1 MNIKSKHREI
11 GLITK
16 KLKVLNNHELLKTA
30 YEHGK
35 LSYMSK
41 RYLFKTEMGHNGKA
55 KVTAY
60 SYGTILC
67 YWYIIQT
74 DGILTIDSGH
84 TITELKQFLR
94 TYKKQFN
101 GQYTN

>member
-1 MNIKSKHREI
+1 MNIESKQREI

-16 KLKVLNNHELLKTA
+16 KLNVLRTHELLKTA

-41 RYLFKTEMGHNGKA
+41 RYLFKTEMIHSGKA
-55 KVTAY
+55 KITAY
-60 SYGTILC
+60 SYGTVLC
-67 YWYIIQT
+67 YWYLIQT
-74 DGILTIDSGH
+74 DGLLTIDSGH
-84 TITELKQFLR
+84 SINDLKKFLK

-101 GQYTN
+101 GQFTN